1 MSLLEFPPLN
11 SSGKPYAI
19 QEFNGRILSG
29 SLAEFQAM
37 AKCESMSDYPFI
49 ERAHLNSLQ
58 HSISKNNLT
67 GAFVFREADQ
77 LSQALDRW
85 KKDGIVGVIDY
96 VADITEDG
104 KLWPVAHLS
113 RGVVHIRDGFAR
125 IASRLIPS
133 LSQDS
138 NWLRCVAVHDEGRR
152 LAICQNNDYIRV
164 YSIGRPQRAPST
176 LRHPLQTNVT
186 CMAWEPFD
194 QRVLAVAVSDKILI
208 WRLNT
213 KGANINQIIWDRTTT
228 NAILA
233 TSPNS
238 GKIMV
243 DRLLD
248 FEVITFH
255 IVDVSTGEVDSFGA
269 WSGGNIT
276 NVVPT
281 ADGQRLVVLYTGNII
296 RYIVRGK
303 SNSSLVLLYD
313 RSTWR
318 EERWSGLA
326 GRAVSAVW
334 SPTGC
339 CLLFS
344 SENSHQIYSIAFSA
358 KNEVNEDGIFE
369 AYGFGNYFH
378 IRVSDL
384 SRWIGD
390 THAIPVFDLSPV
402 EFDPSEVEIEGAV
415 ERFFI
420 SHLLIRP
427 YNALRCT
434 FSKSLSS
441 ERYFRAIVTI
451 GGKVHC
457 MTLSPDGQRL
467 AISFADITVVFSD
480 NPGVVAVFIV
490 DWLPTVRLTPA
501 SAAKIISR
509 VFSGFVEAPMFGCPS
524 IIFFLQKFNSGSMLT
539 IVWSDGCIQ
548 YLPLIYGP
556 KSSLN
561 FNSRTILDEISDR
574 SSPGNFRHKFW

>member
-29 SLAEFQAM
+29 SLVEFQAM
-37 AKCESMSDYPFI
+37 AKCFLKMSDYPFI

-58 HSISKNNLT
+58 HSISKNDLT

-85 KKDGIVGVIDY
+85 KKDGVVGVIDY
-96 VADITEDG
+96 VADLTENS
-104 KLWPVAHLS
+104 KLWPVA
-113 RGVVHIRDGFAR
+113 
-125 IASRLIPS
+125 RLTYS
-133 LSQDS
+133 LLLIFSIIQSSKLLYINDIIFRKS

-164 YSIGRPQRAPST
+164 YSIGRPQRAPLT
-176 LRHPLQTNVT
+176 LKHPLQMNVT

-213 KGANINQIIWDRTTT
+213 KGANIKPSLQCAQVIELPVEPISQIIWDRTTT

-233 TSPNS
+233 TSPNII
-238 GKIMV
+238 K
-243 DRLLD
+243 
-248 FEVITFH
+248 FH

-269 WSGGNIT
+269 WTGGNIT
-276 NVVPT
+276 NVVST
-281 ADGQRLVVLYTGNII
+281 ADGRRLVVLYTGNII
-296 RYIVRGK
+296 RV
-303 SNSSLVLLYD
+303 YD

-358 KNEVNEDGIFE
+358 KNEVSEDGIFE
-369 AYGFGNYFH
+369 AY
-378 IRVSDL
+378 
-384 SRWIGD
+384 
-390 THAIPVFDLSPV
+390 
-402 EFDPSEVEIEGAV
+402 
-415 ERFFI
+415 
-420 SHLLIRP
+420 
-427 YNALRCT
+427 
-434 FSKSLSS
+434 
-441 ERYFRAIVTI
+441 FREIVTI

-457 MTLSPDGQRL
+457 MTLSPDGQRYHRHIL
-467 AISFADITVVFSD
+467 D
-480 NPGVVAVFIV
+480 NPGVVAIFIV

-501 SAAKIISR
+501 
-509 VFSGFVEAPMFGCPS
+509 GFVEAPMFGCSS
-524 IIFFLQKFNSGSMLT
+524 IIFFLPKFSSGSMLT
-539 IVWSDGCIQ
+539 IV
-548 YLPLIYGP
+548 
-556 KSSLN
+556 
-561 FNSRTILDEISDR
+561 
-574 SSPGNFRHKFW
+574 

>member
-29 SLAEFQAM
+29 SLVEFQAM
-37 AKCESMSDYPFI
+37 AK
-49 ERAHLNSLQ
+49 
-58 HSISKNNLT
+58 
-67 GAFVFREADQ
+67 
-77 LSQALDRW
+77 
-85 KKDGIVGVIDY
+85 KKDGVVGVIDY
-96 VADITEDG
+96 VADLTENS
-104 KLWPVAHLS
+104 KLWPVA
-113 RGVVHIRDGFAR
+113 
-125 IASRLIPS
+125 RLTYS
-133 LSQDS
+133 LLLIFSIIQSSKLLYINGIIFRKS

-164 YSIGRPQRAPST
+164 YSIGRPQRAPFT
-176 LRHPLQTNVT
+176 LKHPLQMNVT

-238 GKIMV
+238 GKIM
-243 DRLLD
+243 LC
-248 FEVITFH
+248 FEVIKFH

-269 WSGGNIT
+269 WTGGNIT
-276 NVVPT
+276 NVVST
-281 ADGQRLVVLYTGNII
+281 ADGRRLVVLYTGNII
-296 RYIVRGK
+296 RV
-303 SNSSLVLLYD
+303 YD

-358 KNEVNEDGIFE
+358 KNEVSEDGIFE
-369 AYGFGNYFH
+369 A
-378 IRVSDL
+378 
-384 SRWIGD
+384 RWIGD
-390 THAIPVFDLSPV
+390 THAVPVFDLSPV

-415 ERFFI
+415 ER
-420 SHLLIRP
+420 
-427 YNALRCT
+427 
-434 FSKSLSS
+434 
-441 ERYFRAIVTI
+441 EIVTI

-457 MTLSPDGQRL
+457 MTLSPDGQRYHRHIL
-467 AISFADITVVFSD
+467 D
-480 NPGVVAVFIV
+480 NPGVVAIFIV

-501 SAAKIISR
+501 
-509 VFSGFVEAPMFGCPS
+509 GFVEAPMFGCSS
-524 IIFFLQKFNSGSMLT
+524 IIFFLPKFSSGSMLT

-548 YLPLIYGP
+548 YFPLIYGP
-556 KSSLN
+556 KSSFN

-574 SSPGNFRHKFW
+574 SSPDKVCDVYNAKSLREHNIFLSGSITLRQSEYVRAYI